1 MVPAD
6 VNSAAMNI
14 FRPMRHVY
22 VLLLAGILVAGCK
35 KEEPLINATF
45 QATCRNCIVSR
56 AIGSDQSRKDTL
68 RGKVVAPGDTI
79 PETRQWS
86 MDLKDGDNIFLRA
99 CRLYEDTAY
108 SGIELRVAGD
118 VWPMAASGDTSAQCV
133 EINAAGKKP

>member
-1 MVPAD
+1 
-6 VNSAAMNI
+6 
-14 FRPMRHVY
+14 MRSLF
-22 VLLLAGILVAGCK
+22 VLLLAGTLLPGCK
-35 KEEPLINATF
+35 QEEPLITATL

-118 VWPMAASGDTSAQCV
+118 VRPMAASGDTSAHCV
-133 EINAAGKKP
+133 EINAPGVKP